1 MKDTYTLVYA
11 PDKSESKASHQVYE
25 VTTHP
30 AQSEKLYNKG
40 INVGFIT
47 NVVNRREG
55 IRAFRFDRIVSF
67 S

>member
-1 MKDTYTLVYA
+1 MQNTYTLVYA
-11 PDKSESKASHQVYE
+11 PEKSESQFSHQVYE

>member
-1 MKDTYTLVYA
+1 MKETYTLVYA
-11 PDKSESKASHQVYE
+11 PEKSESKASHQVYE

-30 AQSEKLYNKG
+30 SQSEKLWNKG
-40 INVGFIT
+40 THVGFIT
-47 NVVNRREG
+47 NAVNREKG

>member
-30 AQSEKLYNKG
+30 AKSEKLYNKG